1 MRVIAW
7 ILVAVVIAIAALLGY
22 SMYAAELT
30 LGASGCKVVAASD
43 MAEQFAQLQQD
54 VADQALK
61 GVAFV
66 NEPVGEIG
74 EYSFHLYTVAV
85 ANRGF
90 LAADW
95 VELNVTAG
103 EGDILQVTPQQVSML
118 PGLKE
123 GQVTCTVLA
132 RADAST
138 ARDLTLTYFVFGRP
152 YKLALK
158 AQ

>member
-7 ILVAVVIAIAALLGY
+7 ILIAVVVVIAALLGY
-22 SMYAAELT
+22 CLYAAEIKI
-30 LGASGCKVVAASD
+30 GAAGCKVVPASE

-61 GVAFV
+61 GIAFS
-66 NEPVGEIG
+66 NEPIGEIG
-74 EYSFHLYTVAV
+74 AYSFHIYTAAL

-95 VELNVTAG
+95 VELNVAAG
-103 EGDILQVTPQQVSML
+103 EGDILQVTPQSVSML
-118 PGLKE
+118 PGMKE

-132 RADAST
+132 RSDAST
-138 ARDLTLTYFVFGRP
+138 ARDLTLTYFVYGRP
-152 YKLALK
+152 YKLGLK